1 MRAGLF
7 FLLCTALSPVHAHLM
22 SAGHGAITL
31 QDRSALVMLAIPV
44 DAIPALAPD
53 ATGQQ
58 HGGLQASEI
67 QARRA
72 QVLADLRQ
80 GLVLQADGQDAQI
93 TVEDLIVSSE
103 PDPAG
108 HGISQVEWLIQV
120 QWPHASNASNAP
132 EASSPVQR
140 LYLALSI
147 FPPKAPAG
155 FAYTVQFSH
164 PARAFSEAVLISPA
178 QPSYTF
184 LTERPTQT
192 WTVFAQGWAGF
203 WHQTAL
209 ALLVLAV
216 LATQVTLRQAGIDA
230 VALLAGSC
238 AAAWALQGSGWGVP
252 DAWGQAAAAGAL
264 VVLCG
269 AWFTQTAQLGP
280 IRGVAFGLSVVL
292 LGAALPPLGFDT
304 PYVNWATLGQAAA
317 PVALLLPAG
326 VLLRLQYSWQR
337 KAAAVGFAAGWF
349 VLVTRALAVAA

>member
-1 MRAGLF
+1 
-7 FLLCTALSPVHAHLM
+7 M
-22 SAGHGAITL
+22 SAGYGAITL

-53 ATGQQ
+53 ATGPQ
-58 HGGLQASEI
+58 HGGLQASDI

-72 QVLADLRQ
+72 QVLAELRK

-93 TVEDLIVSSE
+93 TVEDLIVSSQ

-120 QWPHASNASNAP
+120 QWPQ
-132 EASSPVQR
+132 ASSPVQR

-147 FPPKAPAG
+147 FPPKAPAD

-178 QPSYTF
+178 QPGYTF
-184 LTERPTQT
+184 LTERPAQT
-192 WTVFAQGWAGF
+192 WTAFAQGWLGF

-216 LATQVTLRQAGIDA
+216 LATQATLRLAGIHA
-230 VALLAGSC
+230 AALLAGSC
-238 AAAWALQGSGWGVP
+238 AAAWALQRSGWGIP

-269 AWFTQTAQLGP
+269 AWFTQAARLGP
-280 IRGVAFGLSVVL
+280 IRGVAFGLSVAL
-292 LGAALPPLGFDT
+292 LGADLPPLGFDT
-304 PYVNWATLGQAAA
+304 PYVNWATLGHAAA
-317 PVALLLPAG
+317 PAALLLPAG
-326 VLLRLQYSWQR
+326 VLLRLQYSSQR
-337 KAAAVGFAAGWF
+337 KAAALGFAAGWF
-349 VLVTRALAVAA
+349 VLVTQALAVAA

>member
-7 FLLCTALSPVHAHLM
+7 SLLCTALGPVHTHLM
-22 SAGHGAITL
+22 SAGHGVITL

-44 DAIPALAPD
+44 DAIPALASD
-53 ATGQQ
+53 AKS
-58 HGGLQASEI
+58 HNDRALQASDI

-72 QVLADLRQ
+72 QVLADLRK

-93 TVEDLIVSSE
+93 TVEDLIVSSQ

-120 QWPHASNASNAP
+120 QWPEASNPP

-140 LYLALSI
+140 LHLALSI
-147 FPPKAPAG
+147 FPPKAPAD
-155 FAYTVQFSH
+155 FAYTVQISH
-164 PARAFSEAVLISPA
+164 PAQAYSEAVLISPA
-178 QPSYTF
+178 QPAYTF
-184 LTERPTQT
+184 LTEKPAQT
-192 WTVFAQGWAGF
+192 WTAFAQGWLGF
-203 WHQTAL
+203 WHHTAL

-216 LATQVTLRQAGIDA
+216 LATQATLRQAGIHA
-230 VALLAGSC
+230 VALLAGSF
-238 AAAWALQGSGWGVP
+238 AAGWALQRSGWGVP

-269 AWFTQTAQLGP
+269 AWFTQAARLGP
-280 IRGVAFGLSVVL
+280 IRTVAFGLSVAL
-292 LGAALPPLGFDT
+292 LGAGLPPLGFDT
-304 PYVNWATLGQAAA
+304 PYVNRATLGQAAA

-326 VLLRLQYSWQR
+326 LLLRVQYSRQR

-349 VLVTRALAVAA
+349 VLVTQALAVTA

>member
-44 DAIPALAPD
+44 DAIPALAPG
-53 ATGQQ
+53 ATGPQ

-72 QVLADLRQ
+72 QVLAELRQ
-80 GLVLQADGQDAQI
+80 GLVLQADGHDAQI

-120 QWPHASNASNAP
+120 QWPTASKTP
-132 EASSPVQR
+132 EASSPKKR

-147 FPPKAPAG
+147 FPSQAPAG

-178 QPSYTF
+178 QPGYTF

-192 WTVFAQGWAGF
+192 WTSFAQGWLGF
-203 WHQTAL
+203 WHHTTL

-216 LATQVTLRQAGIDA
+216 LATQATLRQAGIDA
-230 VALLAGSC
+230 AVLLIGSC
-238 AAAWALQGSGWGVP
+238 AAAWALQGSGWGFP

-269 AWFTQTAQLGP
+269 AWFTQAPRLGP

-292 LGAALPPLGFDT
+292 LGAALPPLGLGAQSFS
-304 PYVNWATLGQAAA
+304 WEALGHATA

-326 VLLRLQYSWQR
+326 ALLHMQYSWQR
-337 KAAAVGFAAGWF
+337 KAAALGFAAGWF
-349 VLVTRALAVAA
+349 VLVTQALAVAA

>member
-44 DAIPALAPD
+44 DAIPALASD
-53 ATGQQ
+53 AKS
-58 HGGLQASEI
+58 HNDRALQASEI

-72 QVLADLRQ
+72 QVLAELRK

-93 TVEDLIVSSE
+93 TVEDLIVSSQ

-120 QWPHASNASNAP
+120 QWPNASNAP
-132 EASSPVQR
+132 DAYSPVQR

-147 FPPKAPAG
+147 FPPKAPAD
-155 FAYTVQFSH
+155 FAYTVQISH

-178 QPSYTF
+178 QPGYTF

-192 WTVFAQGWAGF
+192 WTAFAEGWIGF
-203 WHQTAL
+203 WHHTAL

-216 LATQVTLRQAGIDA
+216 LATQTTLRQAGIRA
-230 VALLAGSC
+230 VALLAGSF
-238 AAAWALQGSGWGVP
+238 AAGWALQRGGWGIS
-252 DAWGQAAAAGAL
+252 DAWGHMAAAGAL

-269 AWFTQTAQLGP
+269 AWFTQAAGLGP
-280 IRGVAFGLSVVL
+280 IRAVAFGLSVVL

-304 PYVNWATLGQAAA
+304 PYVNWATLGHAAA
-317 PVALLLPAG
+317 PMALLLLAG

-337 KAAAVGFAAGWF
+337 KAAAVGFAAGWYL
-349 VLVTRALAVAA
+349 LVTQALAVAA

>member
-7 FLLCTALSPVHAHLM
+7 FLLCTALSPAHAHLM
-22 SAGHGAITL
+22 SAGYGAITL

-53 ATGQQ
+53 ATGPQ
-58 HGGLQASEI
+58 HRGLQASEI

-72 QVLADLRQ
+72 QVLAELRK

-93 TVEDLIVSSE
+93 TVEDLIVSSQ
-103 PDPAG
+103 PGPAG
-108 HGISQVEWLIQV
+108 HDISQVEWLIQV
-120 QWPHASNASNAP
+120 QWP

-147 FPPKAPAG
+147 FPPQAPAD
-155 FAYTVQFSH
+155 FAYTVQISN
-164 PARAFSEAVLISPA
+164 PARAYSEAVLISPA
-178 QPSYTF
+178 HPGYTF

-192 WTVFAQGWAGF
+192 WTAFAQGWLGF

-216 LATQVTLRQAGIDA
+216 LATQVMLRQAGIHA
-230 VALLAGSC
+230 AALLAGSC
-238 AAAWALQGSGWGVP
+238 AAAWALQRSGWGIP

-269 AWFTQTAQLGP
+269 AWFTQTARLGP

-304 PYVNWATLGQAAA
+304 PYVNWAALGQAAA
-317 PVALLLPAG
+317 PVAQLLPAG
-326 VLLRLQYSWQR
+326 ALLRLQYSWQR
-337 KAAAVGFAAGWF
+337 KAAALGFAAGWF
-349 VLVTRALAVAA
+349 VLVSQALAVAA

>member
-1 MRAGLF
+1 MRAFL
-7 FLLCTALSPVHAHLM
+7 FLLLCAALRPVHAHLM
-22 SAGHGAITL
+22 SAGHGVITL

-44 DAIPALAPD
+44 DAIPALASD
-53 ATGQQ
+53 AKS
-58 HGGLQASEI
+58 HNGLGLKASDI

-72 QVLADLRQ
+72 QVLAELRK

-93 TVEDLIVSSE
+93 TVEDLIVSSQ

-120 QWPHASNASNAP
+120 QWPQ
-132 EASSPVQR
+132 ASSPVQR

-147 FPPKAPAG
+147 FPPQAPAD
-155 FAYTVQFSH
+155 FAYTVQISH
-164 PARAFSEAVLISPA
+164 PAQAYSEAVLISPA
-178 QPSYTF
+178 QPGYTF

-192 WTVFAQGWAGF
+192 WTAFAQGWIGF
-203 WHQTAL
+203 WHHTAL

-216 LATQVTLRQAGIDA
+216 LATQTTLRQAGIRA
-230 VALLAGSC
+230 AALLAGSF
-238 AAAWALQGSGWGVP
+238 AAGWALQGSGWGIS
-252 DAWGQAAAAGAL
+252 DAWGHMAAAGAL

-269 AWFTQTAQLGP
+269 AWFIQAARLGP
-280 IRGVAFGLSVVL
+280 IRAVALGLSVAL

-304 PYVNWATLGQAAA
+304 PYVSWAALGHASA
-317 PVALLLPAG
+317 PLALLLPAG

-349 VLVTRALAVAA
+349 LLVTHALAVAA